1 MKKIYRMYILSFFF
15 TLHISLPAYVN
26 SSFLAEFINEK
37 YVGFVYTIASLL
49 TLVLLSKSSNILK
62 IFGNRKL
69 TLVLLL
75 LNIGS
80 LVSLITINNPYIIGL
95 SFVVFLSTNSLV
107 FLCMDIFI
115 QHFGNP
121 LTIGKTRG
129 LYLMIISLAWML
141 SPLITVSLIDKAG
154 GYIYVYILSFITAI
168 IMIFGLL
175 FSVKSFKDKIYKKTP
190 FLETFRELKKSKH
203 ILAITIINFIL
214 QFFYAWMII
223 YTPLYLHE
231 HVGLPWDKIGII
243 FAIMLSPFV
252 LFNMPIGLIIDKK
265 YIRKRTLLYVG
276 LIIMSLSTL
285 FIPFISSQSIIIWA
299 VLLFMTRTGASLIET
314 TSEIYF
320 FTHITE
326 EDAYLLGIFR
336 DMNPVAFIIAPLLS
350 TIVFIFLPFEYL
362 FIVLGII
369 ILIGL
374 YYVPHLKRNHEN
386 KLSNSYK

>member
-37 YVGFVYTIASLL
+37 YVGLIYTLASVS
-49 TLVLLSKSSNILK
+49 TLILLSKSANILK
-62 IFGNRKL
+62 FIGNRKL
-69 TLVLLL
+69 TLTLLL

-95 SFVVFLSTNSLV
+95 SFIIFLSTNSLV
-107 FLCMDIFI
+107 FLCIDIFI

-129 LYLMIISLAWML
+129 LYLMIISLAWMI
-141 SPLITVSLIDKAG
+141 SPLITVAFIDKAG

-175 FSVKSFKDKIYKKTP
+175 FSVKTFKDKVYKKTP
-190 FLETFRELKKSKH
+190 FIETFRELKKNKH
-203 ILAITIINFIL
+203 ILAITIINFLL

-231 HVGLPWDKIGII
+231 HIGLKWEQIGII

-252 LFNMPIGLIIDKK
+252 LFNMPIGIIIDKK
-265 YIRKRTLLYVG
+265 YIRKRTLLYMG
-276 LIIMSLSTL
+276 IIIMSLSTL
-285 FIPFISSQSIIIWA
+285 FIPFISTQSIIIWA
-299 VLLFMTRTGASLIET
+299 LLLFITRTGASLIET

-320 FTHITE
+320 FSHIKE
-326 EDAYLLGIFR
+326 EDASMLSIFR
-336 DMNPVAFIIAPLLS
+336 DMNPIAFIIAPLLS
-350 TIVFIFLPFEYL
+350 TLVFIFLPFEYL
-362 FIVLGII
+362 FIILGII

-374 YYVPHLKRNHEN
+374 YYIPHLKRSHDIQIPN
-386 KLSNSYK
+386 